1 MNEEQI
7 NLIGEEIS
15 LAYKFYQGYGY
26 FLSETVAQWLGVE
39 SLPNWPHKT
48 ILDLI
53 AVDLLSDAVTQGN
66 QHTRQYLSYFT
77 LHGTYSGRQTIIG
90 GNANLNSF
98 ESILT
103 AINLQTAIAPH
114 FIPEFE

>member
-53 AVDLLSDAVTQGN
+53 AVNLLSDAVTQGN
-66 QHTRQYLSYFT
+66 QLPRRYLSYFT

-103 AINLQTAIAPH
+103 AINLQTAISPH

>member
-1 MNEEQI
+1 MNEEKI
-7 NLIGEEIS
+7 NEIGKQIS
-15 LAYKFYQGYGY
+15 LAYKFHQGYGY
-26 FLSETVAQWLGVE
+26 FLSETVAHWLGVE

-53 AVDLLSDAVTQGN
+53 AVNFLSEAATQGN
-66 QHTRQYLSYFT
+66 QQARQCLSYFT

-90 GNANLNSF
+90 GNANLDSV

-103 AINLQTAIAPH
+103 AVNLQKAIAPH
-114 FIPEFE
+114 FISDFE